1 MDGPSRASDPGG
13 PPGPR
18 FGNVRADVPGTDI
31 DSSLT
36 LQRIH
41 YGEIKGGVMA
51 HSDTRV
57 QTLIGGIKPSPLAS
71 LPLRFVLGGDILGR
85 LRDEDLKPDLYE

>member
-1 MDGPSRASDPGG
+1 
-13 PPGPR
+13 
-18 FGNVRADVPGTDI
+18 
-31 DSSLT
+31 
-36 LQRIH
+36 
-41 YGEIKGGVMA
+41 MA

-57 QTLIGGIKPSPLAS
+57 QTLIGGIKPAPLAS